1 MLLVLHLKIHH
12 QIQTEISSREKTHPD
27 VFFYKFYSFIFS
39 SMIHFEVISVNSV
52 FCFKVHSFSAY
63 GHLIV
68 PVPFVEDE
76 FFSIKLFLH
85 LHLCQKWVH
94 NICMNLYLSY
104 FLFHL
109 SKCLSLANLRLS
121 WLLQIYSKSWNWV
134 MYVFQLCSF
143 SELFWLF

>member
-12 QIQTEISSREKTHPD
+12 QIQTEISSRKKNPD

-39 SMIHFEVISVNSV
+39 SMIHWEDDLF
-52 FCFKVHSFSAY
+52 
-63 GHLIV
+63 
-68 PVPFVEDE
+68 PFVEDE
-76 FFSIKLFLH
+76 LFSIKLFLH
-85 LHLCQKWVH
+85 LHLYQKWVY

-104 FLFHL
+104 FLLHL

-134 MYVFQLCSF
+134 MYVFQLCSSF